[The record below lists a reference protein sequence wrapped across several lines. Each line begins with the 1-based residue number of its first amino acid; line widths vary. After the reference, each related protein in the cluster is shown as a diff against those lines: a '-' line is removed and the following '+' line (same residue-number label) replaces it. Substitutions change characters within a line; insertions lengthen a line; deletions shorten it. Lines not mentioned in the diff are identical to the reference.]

1 MREKRA
7 LHFGPQF
14 DRPVGK
20 SHRKPKKVGA
30 GKTYRN
36 KADDPTPSE
45 VAQCGSHTV
54 NTMCF
59 EGSDQI
65 RMSGFGVTLS
75 LGWDLVW
82 GHFFMI
88 FGPGRYP
95 KQRSLLRSS
104 KKRQKE
110 RNLPS
115 VITFNPKPPGPGN
128 LVIYKY
134 IYIYIY

>member
-30 GKTYRN
+30 RKTHRN

-45 VAQCGSHTV
+45 VAQCGSHIV

-59 EGSDQI
+59 EGSTHRYLSDFGATLGYPAEAI
-65 RMSGFGVTLS
+65 SRTFGFQGGTLS
-75 LGWDLVW
+75 AAETRPEFARSKEPPQRGGTLLGEQD
-82 GHFFMI
+82 HPQAPSPED
-88 FGPGRYP
+88 PG
-95 KQRSLLRSS
+95 
-104 KKRQKE
+104 
-110 RNLPS
+110 
-115 VITFNPKPPGPGN
+115 
-128 LVIYKY
+128 Y
-134 IYIYIY
+134 I